1 MIAHQSLLKQ
11 YGTRFW
17 YSDGK
22 IIYLEEPTMLT
33 RPVTPG
39 LTPNGYSLDG
49 MVIHAGADPSAKPD
63 GEQIK
68 RFMNALHEQAA
79 RAIGDSERPGYLQ
92 ISVNIADHAC
102 PVKREG
108 ALNRRCAAMSCSRFC
123 LVSI

>member
-33 RPVTPG
+33 RPVTAR

-49 MVIHAGADPSAKPD
+49 MVIHAAAEKPKTD
-63 GEQIK
+63 REEIK
-68 RFMNALHEQAA
+68 RFLTALHE
-79 RAIGDSERPGYLQ
+79 
-92 ISVNIADHAC
+92 
-102 PVKREG
+102 
-108 ALNRRCAAMSCSRFC
+108 
-123 LVSI
+123 